1 MKRYIF
7 LAASICL
14 FAFNSV
20 AGEIEIPEAIKRSF
34 VQKFPTAH
42 DVKWD
47 GDADTHYEVGFV
59 LDGKDKIAVFLPDGT
74 FKEIETEIKITELP
88 KRVIKSIDRKFPLSK
103 IAFAL
108 KIQRS
113 NNTTVYEVEVRTG
126 VEDIDVTLDAMG
138 FEVD

>member
-1 MKRYIF
+1 MRKLKLLI
-7 LAASICL
+7 ASICL
-14 FAFNSV
+14 FAFNSY
-20 AGEIEIPEAIKRSF
+20 AGVIEIPEVIKRSF
-34 VQKFPTAH
+34 EQKFPTAH

-47 GDADTHYEVGFV
+47 GDADSHYEVGFI

-74 FKEIETEIKITELP
+74 FKEIETEIKISELP
-88 KRVIKSIDRKFPLSK
+88 KRVIKSIDRKFPLAK
-103 IAFAL
+103 IGFAL

-126 VEDIDVTLDAMG
+126 VEDIDVTLDSMG